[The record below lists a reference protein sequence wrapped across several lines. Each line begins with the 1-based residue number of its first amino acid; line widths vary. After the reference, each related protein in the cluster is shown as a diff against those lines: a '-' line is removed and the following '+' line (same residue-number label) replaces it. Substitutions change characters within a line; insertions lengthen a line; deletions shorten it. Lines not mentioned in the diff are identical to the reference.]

1 MYNENNNGI
10 NLKDIII
17 KAVFLVLFVLL
28 IVWLFPKVPNM
39 KAFYSN
45 VFRENIKYMQE
56 AAESYY
62 TTDKLPKNV
71 GDSVELTLKEM
82 IDKNIIIPFVDKDG
96 KECDGK
102 KSFAQITKNKNDYT
116 LTVTLVC
123 PKEKN
128 TLKKTLGCHNYCQDC
143 EALENQFKRQ
153 VSSSKKVYECPN
165 GGTVSGS
172 KCIVTNTTSKN
183 ADSSTGASQ
192 TVCDQGG
199 SLVNGVCLVSSNSQY
214 NATPITTPSQTVCN
228 TGSLV
233 NGKCES
239 SYNAEYVPG
248 GTSSYPAELVV
259 EPGGTYAATPN
270 TTTDIVPAKKET
282 TSYTYP
288 ATE

>member
-17 KAVFLVLFVLL
+17 KAIFLVLFVLL

-62 TTDKLPKNV
+62 TTDKLPKND
-71 GDSVELTLKEM
+71 GESVELTLQEM

-102 KSFAQITKNKNDYT
+102 KSFAQITKNKTDYT

-128 TLKKTLGCHNYCQDC
+128 TLKKTLGCHNYCADC
-143 EALENQFKRQ
+143 ESLENQFQRQ
-153 VSSSKKVYECPN
+153 VTSNQNSVNCNRGGSFNGSKCVIATPVPVVYDATKITTPGTSVCSEGTPDGKGGCLVTTMVNENGKVEYTN
-165 GGTVSGS
+165 GGT
-172 KCIVTNTTSKN
+172 TTVPAERVETTTYVAANS
-183 ADSSTGASQ
+183 SQ
-192 TVCDQGG
+192 TK
-199 SLVNGVCLVSSNSQY
+199 S
-214 NATPITTPSQTVCN
+214 
-228 TGSLV
+228 
-233 NGKCES
+233 
-239 SYNAEYVPG
+239 YVPASKSTQTTYVPAREVG
-248 GTSSYPAELVV
+248 GTETVVKALVRQGNDV
-259 EPGGTYAATPN
+259 
-270 TTTDIVPAKKET
+270 
-282 TSYTYP
+282 TYP
-288 ATE
+288 A